1 MSSSSKNILF
11 SVIIP
16 TYHRNQSLAQCLDC
30 IAPGVQTFSAN
41 FYEVIVSDDGTQSNA
56 QEMIQQRYPWV
67 KWVYSGKGSPA
78 ANRNNGAKCAQ
89 GEWLIF
95 TDDDCLPEPEWLEA
109 YAKTISNSALAMEGA
124 IHPQGNLQQDLAECP
139 VNTSGGCFWSAN
151 IAIQRCLFNQVGGFD
166 ANYPLA
172 AFEDQDLKIR
182 LEQRTKI
189 IFVAT
194 AVVKHPVR
202 VLSLSKALNRLPRLC
217 IAYAYHLNK
226 NRQYLGYENTFV
238 LGFSQYR
245 FHLQSLLKHLK
256 SRAFNS
262 SLSSLAMLIFGV
274 PLVLLNLRD

>member
-56 QEMIQQRYPWV
+56 QEMIQQCYPWV

-78 ANRNNGAKCAQ
+78 ANRNNGAKYAQ